1 MFGSKQLD
9 DDVSLLEAG
18 VSDESAMYVL
28 LRLLG
33 GAKKRKKKTYTKP
46 KKLKH
51 KHKKVKLAVLNFYKV
66 QPFPSLYPSKGLPV
80 DAEIFS
86 RRFGRLTWY
95 SQERGVLRLIGSLAE
110 NFRGVEQRRGT
121 WFLLA
126 RLREGGRGVTVDGIL
141 ADNSKRVD
149 PKEGALWWTKV
160 GEVCGRVVKTSSK

>member
-1 MFGSKQLD
+1 MESMKVHLRQGIYSRSQYLSTLSPPWVSKFTHFFSPTHCTYLPETTLLNRSLLCTGVGIEDQRLMFGSKQLD

-66 QPFPSLYPSKGLPV
+66 Q
-80 DAEIFS
+80 
-86 RRFGRLTWY
+86 
-95 SQERGVLRLIGSLAE
+95 
-110 NFRGVEQRRGT
+110 
-121 WFLLA
+121 LL
-126 RLREGGRGVTVDGIL
+126 LSVTHQ
-141 ADNSKRVD
+141 
-149 PKEGALWWTKV
+149 
-160 GEVCGRVVKTSSK
+160 EVCK

>member
-66 QPFPSLYPSKGLPV
+66 RLLFPSTH
-80 DAEIFS
+80 
-86 RRFGRLTWY
+86 R
-95 SQERGVLRLIGSLAE
+95 
-110 NFRGVEQRRGT
+110 
-121 WFLLA
+121 
-126 RLREGGRGVTVDGIL
+126 
-141 ADNSKRVD
+141 
-149 PKEGALWWTKV
+149 
-160 GEVCGRVVKTSSK
+160 EVC